1 MVKSQE
7 LVSVQPRLLKALST
21 HLQGQTGVEV
31 GDDRTAQVGESQP
44 GNHTR
49 SEGRGMKAC

>member
-7 LVSVQPRLLKALST
+7 LVSAQPSLLEALST
-21 HLQGQTGVEV
+21 HLHGQTGVEV

-44 GNHTR
+44 GNNTG